1 MAVALLGAGITVHA
15 QTSAK
20 DSMRVVN
27 LQEVQVVSTRATA
40 KTPVAFTNIGKAEL
54 KKVNFGQDIPY
65 LLSMTPST
73 LTTSDAGAGI
83 GYTTLRVRGT
93 DGTRINITVNGI
105 PMNDAE
111 SHNLFWVNMPDFS
124 SSVKDMQ
131 VQRGAGTS
139 TNGAGAF
146 GASVNMQTEGASMK
160 PYAEFNGSYGSF
172 NTHKETVKVG
182 TGLLNNHWTFDAR
195 LSNIGTD
202 GYIDRASVDL
212 NSYYLQGGYF
222 AENTSVKLIA
232 FAGKEKTYH
241 AWGYATKEEMEKF
254 GRRYNPCG
262 EMYTDADGNKH
273 YYTDQ
278 TDNYLQKNYQL
289 LLNHSFSTAWNL
301 NVALHYTKGDG
312 YYEEYKPGSSL
323 VEYGLKPF
331 NPDGTETNESDLV
344 RQKKMDNK
352 FGGGV
357 FSLNYTG
364 NRLTASLGGGLNQYR
379 GNNFGKVTW
388 VKNYIG
394 ILSPEHEYYRN
405 KSKKTDGNIYLKAN
419 YDLTSTL
426 SAYADLQ
433 YRHIDYTIDGVNDKY
448 DWNKNALRPLA
459 VDKKFDFFN
468 PKVGLNWNITPNH
481 RLYAS
486 FSVAQKEPTRNN
498 YTDGDPDSYP
508 KAEKL
513 LDYEVGYT
521 FRKGWFNAGVNLY
534 YMDYK
539 NQLVLNGLLNEIGEA
554 VAENVKNSYRM
565 GIELMAGA
573 RITNWLRWDIN
584 ATWSRNR
591 IKNYTE
597 YLSDV
602 NEDWKDMY
610 SENWGISQTT
620 RYIGTTPISFSPDFM
635 ANSLISLDYKGFNA
649 SLQTQYVSKQYL
661 NNAHQEDC
669 TLDAYCVSNLNLGYT
684 FKLKGLKSV
693 NVGVTIY
700 NLFDETYE
708 SNGYASGSAVYE
720 GHGKN
725 QIKDKDS
732 KLLYTSNY
740 AAYYPNAGINA
751 LAHITLSF

>member
-1 MAVALLGAGITVHA
+1 MMMMAVALLGAGFPVHA

-20 DSMRVVN
+20 DSLKVIN

-73 LTTSDAGAGI
+73 LTTSDAGSGI

-202 GYIDRASVDL
+202 GYIDRASVNL

-241 AWGYATKEEMEKF
+241 AWNYATKEEMKKY
-254 GRRYNPCG
+254 GRRFNSCG
-262 EMYTDADGNKH
+262 MYTDDDGHIRFYK
-273 YYTDQ
+273 DQ
-278 TDNYLQKNYQL
+278 TDNYLQMNYQL
-289 LLNHSFSTAWNL
+289 LLNHTFSAAWNL
-301 NVALHYTKGDG
+301 NAALHYTKGDG
-312 YYEEYKPGSSL
+312 YYQEYKEDRSL
-323 VEYGLKPF
+323 KEYRLHPFMYDGKEVEK
-331 NPDGTETNESDLV
+331 SDLI
-344 RQKKMDNK
+344 RQKKMDNH

-357 FSLNYTG
+357 FSVNYR
-364 NRLTASLGGGLNQYR
+364 NEKLDASLGGALNYYD
-379 GNNFGKVTW
+379 GWHFGRVIW

-394 ILSPEHEYYRN
+394 ELLPDHEYYRN
-405 KSKKTDGNIYLKAN
+405 KAKKTDGNLYLKAN
-419 YDLTSTL
+419 YNLVAGL
-426 SAYADLQ
+426 NAYADLQ
-433 YRHIDYTIDGVNDKY
+433 YRYINYKIHGDNDKY
-448 DWNKNALRPLA
+448 DYNTDGLQKLA
-459 VDKKFDFFN
+459 VNDHFNFFN
-468 PKVGLNWNITPNH
+468 PKAGLNWDIDSNN
-481 RLYAS
+481 RVYAS

-498 YTDGDPDSYP
+498 YTDGNADEYP

-513 LDYEVGYT
+513 YDYELGYT
-521 FRKGWFNAGVNLY
+521 YRNTWLSAGVNFY

-539 NQLVLNGLLNEIGEA
+539 DQLVLTGELNEIGEA
-554 VAENVKNSYRM
+554 MARNVPDSYRT
-565 GIELMAGA
+565 GVELMLGVKPC
-573 RITNWLRWDIN
+573 RWFQWDIN
-584 ATWSRNR
+584 GTLSKNR
-591 IKNYTE
+591 VKNFTE
-597 YLSDV
+597 KLY
-602 NEDWKDMY
+602 EDEWKNPI
-610 SENWGISQTT
+610 EVEHGN
-620 RYIGTTPISFSPDFM
+620 TPIAFSPDFIL
-635 ANSLISLDYKGFNA
+635 NNRFSFSHKGFEA
-649 SLQTQYVSKQYL
+649 ALQSQYVSKQYMS
-661 NNAHQEDC
+661 NAKQAEQ
-669 TLDAYCVSNLNLGYT
+669 TLDAYFVSNLNLAYT
-684 FKLKGLKSV
+684 FQLRHVKSV
-693 NVGVTIY
+693 TVGFTIY
-700 NLFDETYE
+700 NLFNEKYE
-708 SNGYASGSAVYE
+708 NNGYAGSGYTLKD
-720 GHGKN
+720 GKPER
-725 QIKDKDS
+725 
-732 KLLYTSNY
+732 YNY
-740 AAYYPNAGINA
+740 AGYAAQAGTNVMGNIS
-751 LAHITLSF
+751 IRF

>member
-182 TGLLNNHWTFDAR
+182 TGLLNNHWPFDAR

-212 NSYYLQGGYF
+212 YSFYAQGGYF
-222 AENTSVKLIA
+222 ADNTSVKFIT
-232 FAGKEKTYH
+232 FGGKEKTYH
-241 AWGYATKEEMEKF
+241 AWNYATKEEMKKY
-254 GRRYNPCG
+254 GRRFNSCG
-262 EMYTDADGNKH
+262 MYTDDDGHIRFYK
-273 YYTDQ
+273 DQ
-278 TDNYLQKNYQL
+278 TDNYLQMNYQL
-289 LLNHSFSTAWNL
+289 LLNHTFSAAWNL
-301 NVALHYTKGDG
+301 NAALHYTKGDG
-312 YYEEYKPGSSL
+312 YYQEYKEDRSL
-323 VEYGLKPF
+323 KEYRLHPFMYDGKEVEK
-331 NPDGTETNESDLV
+331 SDLI
-344 RQKKMDNK
+344 RQKKMDNH

-357 FSLNYTG
+357 FSVNYR
-364 NRLTASLGGGLNQYR
+364 NEKLDASLGGALNYYD
-379 GNNFGKVTW
+379 GWHFGRVIW

-394 ILSPEHEYYRN
+394 ELLPDHEYYRN
-405 KSKKTDGNIYLKAN
+405 KAKKTDGNLYLKAN
-419 YDLTSTL
+419 YNLVAGL
-426 SAYADLQ
+426 NAYADLQ
-433 YRHIDYTIDGVNDKY
+433 YRYINYKIHGDNDKY
-448 DWNKNALRPLA
+448 DYNTDGLQKLA
-459 VDKKFDFFN
+459 VNDHFNFFN
-468 PKVGLNWNITPNH
+468 PKAGLNWDIDSNN
-481 RLYAS
+481 RVYAS

-498 YTDGDPDSYP
+498 YTDGNADEYP

-513 LDYEVGYT
+513 YDYELGYT
-521 FRKGWFNAGVNLY
+521 YRNTWLSAGVNFY

-539 NQLVLNGLLNEIGEA
+539 DQLVLTGELNEIGEA
-554 VAENVKNSYRM
+554 MARNVPDSYRT
-565 GIELMAGA
+565 GVELMLGVKPC
-573 RITNWLRWDIN
+573 RWFQWDIN
-584 ATWSRNR
+584 GTLSKNR
-591 IKNYTE
+591 VKNFTE
-597 YLSDV
+597 KLY
-602 NEDWKDMY
+602 EDEWKNPI
-610 SENWGISQTT
+610 EVEHGN
-620 RYIGTTPISFSPDFM
+620 TPIAFSPDFIL
-635 ANSLISLDYKGFNA
+635 NNRFSFSHKGFEA
-649 SLQTQYVSKQYL
+649 ALQSQYVSKQYMS
-661 NNAHQEDC
+661 NAKQAEQ
-669 TLDAYCVSNLNLGYT
+669 TLDAYFVSNLNLAYT
-684 FKLKGLKSV
+684 FQLRHVKSV
-693 NVGVTIY
+693 TVGFTIY
-700 NLFDETYE
+700 NLFNEKYE
-708 SNGYASGSAVYE
+708 NNGYAGSGYTLKD
-720 GHGKN
+720 GKPER
-725 QIKDKDS
+725 
-732 KLLYTSNY
+732 YNY
-740 AAYYPNAGINA
+740 AGYAAQAGTNVMGNIS
-751 LAHITLSF
+751 IRF

>member
-1 MAVALLGAGITVHA
+1 MKKIVWMAIALSGVGITVHA
-15 QTSAK
+15 QTSVK

-212 NSYYLQGGYF
+212 YSFYAQGGYF
-222 AENTSVKLIA
+222 ADNTSVKFIT
-232 FAGKEKTYH
+232 FGGKEKTYH
-241 AWGYATKEEMEKF
+241 AWNYATKEEMKKY
-254 GRRYNPCG
+254 GRRFNSCG
-262 EMYTDADGNKH
+262 MYTDDDGHIRFYK
-273 YYTDQ
+273 DQ
-278 TDNYLQKNYQL
+278 TDNYLQMNYQL
-289 LLNHSFSTAWNL
+289 LLNHTFSAAWNL
-301 NVALHYTKGDG
+301 NAALHYTKGDG
-312 YYEEYKPGSSL
+312 YYQEYKEDRSL
-323 VEYGLKPF
+323 KEYRLHPFMYDGKEVEK
-331 NPDGTETNESDLV
+331 SDLI
-344 RQKKMDNK
+344 RQKKMDNH

-357 FSLNYTG
+357 FSVNYR
-364 NRLTASLGGGLNQYR
+364 NEKLDASLGGALNYYD
-379 GNNFGKVTW
+379 GWHFGRVIW

-394 ILSPEHEYYRN
+394 ELLPDHEYYRN
-405 KSKKTDGNIYLKAN
+405 KAKKTDGNLYLKAN
-419 YDLTSTL
+419 YNLVAGL
-426 SAYADLQ
+426 NAYADLQ
-433 YRHIDYTIDGVNDKY
+433 YRYINYKIHGDNDKY
-448 DWNKNALRPLA
+448 DYNTDGLQKLA
-459 VDKKFDFFN
+459 VNDHFNFFN
-468 PKVGLNWNITPNH
+468 PKAGLNWDIDSNN
-481 RLYAS
+481 RVYAS

-498 YTDGDPDSYP
+498 YTDGNADEYP

-513 LDYEVGYT
+513 YDYELGYT
-521 FRKGWFNAGVNLY
+521 YRNTWLSAGVNFY

-539 NQLVLNGLLNEIGEA
+539 DQLVLTGELNEIGEA
-554 VAENVKNSYRM
+554 MARNVPDSYRT
-565 GIELMAGA
+565 GVELMLGVKPC
-573 RITNWLRWDIN
+573 RWFQWDIN
-584 ATWSRNR
+584 GTLSKNR
-591 IKNYTE
+591 VKNFTE
-597 YLSDV
+597 KLY
-602 NEDWKDMY
+602 EDEWKNPI
-610 SENWGISQTT
+610 EVEHGN
-620 RYIGTTPISFSPDFM
+620 TPIAFSPDFIL
-635 ANSLISLDYKGFNA
+635 NNRFSFSHKGFEA
-649 SLQTQYVSKQYL
+649 ALQSQYVSKQYMS
-661 NNAHQEDC
+661 NAKQAEQ
-669 TLDAYCVSNLNLGYT
+669 TLDAYFVSNLNLAYT
-684 FKLKGLKSV
+684 FQLRHVKSV
-693 NVGVTIY
+693 TVGFTIY
-700 NLFDETYE
+700 NLFNEKYE
-708 SNGYASGSAVYE
+708 NNGYAGSGYTLKD
-720 GHGKN
+720 GKPER
-725 QIKDKDS
+725 
-732 KLLYTSNY
+732 YNY
-740 AAYYPNAGINA
+740 AGYAAQAGTNVMGNIS
-751 LAHITLSF
+751 IRF

>member
-146 GASVNMQTEGASMK
+146 GASVNMQTEGPYMK

-241 AWGYATKEEMEKF
+241 AWGYATKDQMEKF

-262 EMYTDADGNKH
+262 EMYTDANG
-273 YYTDQ
+273 
-278 TDNYLQKNYQL
+278 KNII
-289 LLNHSFSTAWNL
+289 TT
-301 NVALHYTKGDG
+301 TKQIIICK
-312 YYEEYKPGSSL
+312 E
-323 VEYGLKPF
+323 
-331 NPDGTETNESDLV
+331 
-344 RQKKMDNK
+344 
-352 FGGGV
+352 
-357 FSLNYTG
+357 
-364 NRLTASLGGGLNQYR
+364 
-379 GNNFGKVTW
+379 
-388 VKNYIG
+388 
-394 ILSPEHEYYRN
+394 LS
-405 KSKKTDGNIYLKAN
+405 
-419 YDLTSTL
+419 
-426 SAYADLQ
+426 
-433 YRHIDYTIDGVNDKY
+433 
-448 DWNKNALRPLA
+448 
-459 VDKKFDFFN
+459 
-468 PKVGLNWNITPNH
+468 
-481 RLYAS
+481 
-486 FSVAQKEPTRNN
+486 
-498 YTDGDPDSYP
+498 
-508 KAEKL
+508 
-513 LDYEVGYT
+513 
-521 FRKGWFNAGVNLY
+521 
-534 YMDYK
+534 
-539 NQLVLNGLLNEIGEA
+539 
-554 VAENVKNSYRM
+554 
-565 GIELMAGA
+565 
-573 RITNWLRWDIN
+573 
-584 ATWSRNR
+584 
-591 IKNYTE
+591 
-597 YLSDV
+597 
-602 NEDWKDMY
+602 
-610 SENWGISQTT
+610 
-620 RYIGTTPISFSPDFM
+620 
-635 ANSLISLDYKGFNA
+635 A
-649 SLQTQYVSKQYL
+649 SLQSYFLDSL
-661 NNAHQEDC
+661 ESERC
-669 TLDAYCVSNLNLGYT
+669 LTLY
-684 FKLKGLKSV
+684 
-693 NVGVTIY
+693 
-700 NLFDETYE
+700 
-708 SNGYASGSAVYE
+708 
-720 GHGKN
+720 
-725 QIKDKDS
+725 QR
-732 KLLYTSNY
+732 
-740 AAYYPNAGINA
+740 
-751 LAHITLSF
+751 